1 MIICD
6 PVTVLLDLIDFAS
19 WPFDKT
25 ASSMLRPAA
34 NSVIG
39 LNVEGLCMTLS
50 FLHRRKHHGVQKQKG
65 FALVTFEA
73 GGLLRGH

>member
-1 MIICD
+1 
-6 PVTVLLDLIDFAS
+6 
-19 WPFDKT
+19 
-25 ASSMLRPAA
+25 MLRPAA
-34 NSVIG
+34 NSVIV